1 MPYELEVIARECDG
15 ESSYPPLLFVH
26 GSCHGAW
33 CWDEHFLPYFAE
45 RGFDSYALSLRG
57 HGESSGPGSLR
68 WTSIAAY
75 VADVEAVA
83 ADLRA
88 EPVVIGHSL
97 GGYVV
102 QKYVEKH
109 DPPGAVLIAPSPRR
123 GMRSVWLRSSLRD
136 PWPFLKMWL
145 TLDPYALFATPERC
159 HRFLFS
165 PDMDEETV
173 RRYWS
178 RLGPESVRSA
188 VETLGKPPDAER
200 IRGRPMLILGAVEDR
215 IVPEPPLRATAEDY
229 GAELTMIPDMAHDMM
244 LDTRWTQAADAIHD
258 WLLRT
263 LTAA

>member
-57 HGESSGPGSLR
+57 HGESGGLGSLR

-83 ADLRA
+83 ADLRT

-97 GGYVV
+97 GGFVV
-102 QKYVEKH
+102 QKYLERH
-109 DPPGAVLIAPSPRR
+109 EAPGAVLVAPAPRR

-145 TLDPYALFATPERC
+145 TLDPYGLFATPERC
-159 HRFLFS
+159 HRLLFS

-173 RRYWS
+173 RQYWA

-188 VETLGKPPDAER
+188 IETIGKPPDADR
-200 IRGRPMLILGAVEDR
+200 IRDTPMLILGGAEDR
-215 IVPEPPLRATAEDY
+215 IVPEPPLRSTAADY
-229 GAELTMIPDMAHDMM
+229 GAELTMIPDIAHDIM
-244 LDTRWTQAADAIHD
+244 LEDNWQHGAEAILH
-258 WLLRT
+258 WLNRT
-263 LTAA
+263 LEPA

>member
-1 MPYELEVIARECDG
+1 MAHALEVIARECDG

-26 GSCHGAW
+26 GSCHAAW
-33 CWDEHFLPYFAE
+33 CWDEHFLPVFAE
-45 RGFDSYALSLRG
+45 RGFDVYALSLRG
-57 HGESSGPGSLR
+57 HGASATPRSLR
-68 WTSIAAY
+68 WTSIASY
-75 VADVEAVA
+75 VADVEQVA
-83 ADLRA
+83 SELPR

-97 GGYVV
+97 GGFVV
-102 QKYVEKH
+102 QKYLERH

-165 PDMDEETV
+165 PDMDQETV
-173 RRYWS
+173 RRYWA

-200 IRGRPMLILGAVEDR
+200 IRGTPMLILGAAEDR

-244 LDTRWTQAADAIHD
+244 LEDNWREAAEAMHT
-258 WLLRT
+258 WLLRA
-263 LTAA
+263 LTPT